1 MNDPYDLKRFVSA
14 QDSGAGEGGTFGQA
28 LAELQLGNK
37 AGHWMWFIFPQLAGL
52 GQSPTSRKYAITS
65 LAEARAYLDH
75 EVLGPRLLECA
86 LAFTNHAGR
95 TAEEILGG
103 IDARK
108 LHSSMTL
115 FLRAAPGETVFK
127 TVLAQFFDGQPDE
140 ATDALL
146 AEQDQD

>member
-1 MNDPYDLKRFVSA
+1 MSAESASASQAPLSDRTATARIVGVVCFTFLCYLTIGIPLPVLPGFVN
-14 QDSGAGEGGTFGQA
+14 GELGFGSV
-28 LAELQLGNK
+28 
-37 AGHWMWFIFPQLAGL
+37 LAGAAVSVQYAATL
-52 GQSPTSRKYAITS
+52 ASR
-65 LAEARAYLDH
+65 
-75 EVLGPRLLECA
+75 P
-86 LAFTNHAGR
+86 HAGR
-95 TAEEILGG
+95 SAEDILGG

-108 LHSSMTL
+108 LRSSMTL

>member
-86 LAFTNHAGR
+86 LAFSNHAGR